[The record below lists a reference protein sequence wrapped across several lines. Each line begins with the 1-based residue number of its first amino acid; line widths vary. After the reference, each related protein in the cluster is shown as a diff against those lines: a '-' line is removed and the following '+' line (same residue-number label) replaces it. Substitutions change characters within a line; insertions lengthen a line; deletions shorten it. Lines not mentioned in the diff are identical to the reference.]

1 MGIDGVGLG
10 FFLDPR
16 VSNSISSAVNFALA
30 DLNFS
35 DMSDHD
41 IKLPLP
47 LPLPPAVEESSSL
60 RLLSIAVESSLALIQ
75 LAGVYGGSMGIR
87 GNRSDRSVF
96 SGRRHGSVFPG
107 RSDIFQQESTNGLR
121 CLGQN

>member
-47 LPLPPAVEESSSL
+47 LRLPLPPAVEESSSL
-60 RLLSIAVESSLALIQ
+60 RLLSITVESSLALIQ
-75 LAGVYGGSMGIR
+75 LAGVCGGNR
-87 GNRSDRSVF
+87 GNRSVF